1 MTYLGEKHKDFK
13 VVKNAEIFQG
23 GEKYRDFSK
32 VVKNA
37 KIFQRG
43 EKYRDFSKV
52 VKNAEI
58 FQSGLVVMG
67 DLPGLKMKRV
77 FKVGKNIEIF

>member
-1 MTYLGEKHKDFK
+1 VTYLGEKHKDFK

-43 EKYRDFSKV
+43 
-52 VKNAEI
+52 KNTEI
-58 FQSGLVVMG
+58 FQ
-67 DLPGLKMKRV
+67 KW
-77 FKVGKNIEIF
+77 